1 MANWLGEDPPP
12 VWVDPHHRTM
22 YRESSSQFPP
32 YPTRNFPPSDQIN
45 NVTPPN
51 VFTGMSH
58 EAQIRHDKIQSLLN
72 KTLGPEQI
80 ANRPGGGGAKLTYLE
95 GWKAINLANEVFGY
109 NGWFT
114 DIKYLEADFIDYDPD
129 TKRYSMG
136 VTAIVRVRLQDGASH
151 EDVGYGKLENT
162 KSKAD
167 GLDKCKKEAVTD
179 GLKRALRHF
188 GKLLGNCLYD
198 KHYLEGLARMKAPK
212 PKFDFASVYKPD
224 EDNVPFSHKPQS
236 AYPAALPQQATSA
249 STSML
254 PPAPPLKID
263 AVQAHGHPPKHPP
276 SMVGEGEGGGAGLAR
291 AQTTGA
297 AAGGGGRPA
306 ATNANAN
313 LRKSTTSTTPMSSR
327 PAPRRSAT
335 ISISK
340 PNPLERT
347 GAASALEFALNSD
360 DESVLARMEL
370 PVGTGVGHGGEEA
383 NGNRSGRICFE
394 GDDSGFAEECEGLK
408 DENAPPPP
416 AFNPPHRPLNKSSSF
431 PSPISDIQSGHTRTS
446 AQQQAEANKAA
457 AMAKLQM
464 REKAKLAAANGRAG
478 GGGGGEQGSGVRG
491 GMEMGLGGGE
501 KTSHAPPNSPLQSNA
516 APRPGLRP
524 AQPPSRSSSLN
535 NLPPPAAAAAPPGPV
550 RQAGALPTLNVG
562 AGIIHAQV
570 HGEGAIQQEAG
581 GGFVSARGVK
591 RAVGDGYDPSP
602 PRPAGHP
609 PGRAQTFSGSG
620 VRQPFG
626 ELEVADGGAVKRPRA

>member
-1 MANWLGEDPPP
+1 MANWLGEDPPRL
-12 VWVDPHHRTM
+12 WADPHHRSM
-22 YRESSSQFPP
+22 YREPSSQFPP
-32 YPTRNFPPSDQIN
+32 HPTRTFPPSEIS
-45 NVTPPN
+45 NVTQPN
-51 VFTGMSH
+51 AFTGLSN
-58 EAQIRHDKIQSLLN
+58 EAQTRHDKIQSLLN

-136 VTAIVRVRLQDGASH
+136 VTAIIRVRLQDGASH

-212 PKFDFASVYKPD
+212 PKFDFASIYKPD

-236 AYPAALPQQATSA
+236 AYPAAQPQQATSA
-249 STSML
+249 STSMP

-263 AVQAHGHPPKHPP
+263 AVQTHGHPPKHPP
-276 SMVGEGEGGGAGLAR
+276 SMIGGAGAGLAR
-291 AQTTGA
+291 AQTTTSGTAADAAA
-297 AAGGGGRPA
+297 AAGGGSRPA
-306 ATNANAN
+306 AANANAN
-313 LRKSTTSTTPMSSR
+313 LRNSTTSTSSK

-340 PNPLERT
+340 PNPLDRT

-370 PVGTGVGHGGEEA
+370 PVGTGVGNGGTEE
-383 NGNRSGRICFE
+383 NGNESERMCFE

-408 DENAPPPP
+408 DENAPLPP
-416 AFNPPHRPLNKSSSF
+416 APNPLHRPLNKSSSF
-431 PSPISDIQSGHTRTS
+431 SSPILDIQSHHPRTA

-457 AMAKLQM
+457 AIAKLQL
-464 REKAKLAAANGRAG
+464 KAKLAAANGG
-478 GGGGGEQGSGVRG
+478 GGGGGAGEQGTAVRAGMAMGV
-491 GMEMGLGGGE
+491 GLAQ
-501 KTSHAPPNSPLQSNA
+501 SLAPPNALLQPSA

-524 AQPPSRSSSLN
+524 AQPPSRSNSLN
-535 NLPPPAAAAAPPGPV
+535 KLPPPVAAAAPRGPV

-562 AGIIHAQV
+562 PGIVHAQA
-570 HGEGAIQQEAG
+570 HSEGPIPQEASG

-591 RAVGDGYDPSP
+591 RAVGDGYYPSP
-602 PRPAGHP
+602 PRPVAGHP
-609 PGRAQTFSGSG
+609 PGRAQTLSGSG
-620 VRQPFG
+620 VREPLG